1 MIKALLTLKNKTEK
15 KLIVEWAQ
23 QFNYC
28 LFFNP
33 SDTVDYP
40 YSTFPNRLVFADEQI
55 PINNQNVFQSLKNR
69 LNELNTEL
77 YGYLS
82 YDIKEQTHQ
91 VIGKNTAQIN
101 WPNSVFFKPK
111 AVIDFDDKNVQITS
125 QNAYDIKQEI
135 ELYLKNK
142 QWTDD
147 HNKIHSFKAFFDE
160 DEYINTV
167 KKLQNHILEGDIYEI
182 NFCINYEVSAS
193 YFNPLATFFKLS
205 KHSPTPFAS
214 FLKCNSK
221 YVLCAS
227 PERFIKFEN
236 DKIISQPIKG
246 TAKRSSETKT
256 DNQLKEELYSSE
268 KERAENMMIV
278 DLVRNDL
285 AQSSIPGSVKVEEL
299 FGIYSFKYV
308 HQMISTIASIPKP
321 GTHVVDIIEKAF
333 PMGSMT
339 GAPKKRAIELID
351 HYENVKRSVFSG
363 SIGYISNEV
372 FDFNVVIRS
381 IYFDAKTLKLNFEV
395 GSAIT
400 YDSDP
405 EAEYAECQLKA
416 EAIKNILEL

>member
-160 DEYINTV
+160 DE
-167 KKLQNHILEGDIYEI
+167 
-182 NFCINYEVSAS
+182 
-193 YFNPLATFFKLS
+193 
-205 KHSPTPFAS
+205 
-214 FLKCNSK
+214 
-221 YVLCAS
+221 
-227 PERFIKFEN
+227 
-236 DKIISQPIKG
+236 
-246 TAKRSSETKT
+246 
-256 DNQLKEELYSSE
+256 
-268 KERAENMMIV
+268 
-278 DLVRNDL
+278 
-285 AQSSIPGSVKVEEL
+285 
-299 FGIYSFKYV
+299 
-308 HQMISTIASIPKP
+308 
-321 GTHVVDIIEKAF
+321 
-333 PMGSMT
+333 
-339 GAPKKRAIELID
+339 
-351 HYENVKRSVFSG
+351 
-363 SIGYISNEV
+363 
-372 FDFNVVIRS
+372 
-381 IYFDAKTLKLNFEV
+381 
-395 GSAIT
+395 
-400 YDSDP
+400 
-405 EAEYAECQLKA
+405 
-416 EAIKNILEL
+416 